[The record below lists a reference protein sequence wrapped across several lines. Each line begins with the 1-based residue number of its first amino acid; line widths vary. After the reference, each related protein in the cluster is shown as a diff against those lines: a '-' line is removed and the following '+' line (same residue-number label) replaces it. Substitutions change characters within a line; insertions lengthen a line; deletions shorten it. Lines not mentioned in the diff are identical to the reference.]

1 MPSGLKRPGFSTRN
15 SLVAIV
21 ATVLAWCLPAAAG
34 CGHHQVPRE
43 GITAMSAMAPIGVL
57 GMQPSEAQAN
67 DANGSVSIVG
77 FWHVLFTSGGQPFDE
92 GYDVWHS
99 DGTEILNDNAPPA
112 PANGGGNFCMGV
124 YEKTGP
130 GAFKLKHPFWLMD
143 ANGNYYASG
152 VLLEQVVLDKGGN
165 SYSGTFSEVWWDLA
179 GNVIFRA
186 TGTLA
191 AQRMT
196 AD

>member
-67 DANGSVSIVG
+67 DANGSASIVG

-143 ANGNYYASG
+143 ANGNYYAYGRSPG
-152 VLLEQVVLDKGGN
+152 TGGFGQGREQLFRHFQRGLVGPCWKC
-165 SYSGTFSEVWWDLA
+165 DLPGDWHA
-179 GNVIFRA
+179 RSPA
-186 TGTLA
+186 HD
-191 AQRMT
+191 R
-196 AD
+196 